1 MASSYTLKIDA
12 AEAPQIRQFFLEHG
26 FEFSDA
32 PHAFWRAK
40 GVGCVAVFY
49 ASGKLLLQGKEADV
63 WRGLLGDETA
73 DARPFHRALQ
83 KQPKPAPTRW
93 VGTDEAGKGDYFGP
107 LVVAGVAIRRGDLDI
122 LQTLGVDDSKA
133 IPDARIGQMEQGIKA
148 LCDTEVIFIG
158 PAKYNALYAKF
169 ENLNRLMA
177 WAHSKVIENLLE
189 RNADE
194 RPDWILVDRFA
205 NDKVMTRALGPLA
218 RETRFDQWPRA
229 EEDPAVAAASV
240 LARGAFLRGLASLSR
255 KYGVQL
261 RAGAGQP
268 TLASA
273 RTFIDRHGKGELGQV
288 AKLHFKTTDQVGGR

>member
-1 MASSYTLKIDA
+1 MASSYTLKINPS
-12 AEAPQIRQFFLEHG
+12 EAPEIRKFFSEHG

-49 ASGKLLLQGKEADV
+49 SSGKLLLQGKEADV
-63 WRGLLGDETA
+63 WRGLLGDETP
-73 DARPFHRALQ
+73 DARPFYRALQ
-83 KQPKPAPTRW
+83 SHPKPVPARW

-107 LVVAGVAIRRGDLDI
+107 LVIAGVAVRRADLEI

-133 IPDARIGQMEQGIKA
+133 VADARIGQMEDGIKA

-158 PAKYNALYAKF
+158 PAKYNALYEKF
-169 ENLNRLMA
+169 ANLNRLMA
-177 WAHSKVIENLLE
+177 WGHAKVIENLLE
-189 RNADE
+189 RNADD
-194 RPDWILVDRFA
+194 PPSWVLVDRFA
-205 NDKVMTRALGPLA
+205 NEHVMNRALGPLA
-218 RETRFDQWPRA
+218 RATRFDQWPRA
-229 EEDPAVAAASV
+229 ESDPAVAAASV
-240 LARGAFLRGLASLSR
+240 LARGAFLRGLSSLSR
-255 KYGVQL
+255 RYGLAL

-273 RTFIDRHGKGELGQV
+273 RAFIERHGKGELRQV